1 MALTTATA
9 SIALASTIYSQDRA
23 DSRADD
29 VRSAEKERAEKQTNQ
44 RAAQAARARRKTVRD
59 AMTARAQV
67 ENSAA
72 SQGVSGS
79 SAVIQGSAGASA
91 QAGSNVND
99 INTSVNNQQVLEA
112 ANQKVVNKQSERPG
126 LGEQLFSQA
135 GSVASSVAG
144 GAAAKYGETLFQ
156 P

>member
-1 MALTTATA
+1 MGISAAIATA
-9 SIALASTIYSQDRA
+9 VVSTAYSQDRA

-29 VRSAEKERAEKQTNQ
+29 VRSAEEERAKVQTNQ
-44 RAAQAARARRKTVRD
+44 RASQAARARRKTVRD

-72 SQGVSGS
+72 SQGVAGS

-99 INTSVNNQQVLEA
+99 INTSVNNQQVLEE
-112 ANQKVVNKQSERPG
+112 ANQKVINKQSTRPG

-135 GSVASSVAG
+135 GSMAGSVAG
-144 GAAAKYGETLFQ
+144 SAAAKYGETLFKS
-156 P
+156 